1 MTVSTNQVGLN
12 YPKARG
18 GQEKFFKVSRTDTT
32 ASIKAALPKDAILM
46 GSYIIGGV
54 ASNAGTAAQLDVG
67 TSATA
72 TELIAAYPL
81 HTTAGE
87 GYNISGI
94 YAVGSAMG
102 VKQTADVMVYAK
114 YTESGTASSTGGPW
128 IVKLEYFVP
137 GPGEQVDD

>member
-1 MTVSTNQVGLN
+1 MTVANGQVGLS
-12 YPKARG
+12 YPKPRG
-18 GQEKFFKVSRTDTT
+18 GQEKFFKIFRTDTT
-32 ASIKAALPKDAILM
+32 ASVKAALPKDAIIM

-67 TSATA
+67 TTATA

-81 HTTAGE
+81 HTAAGE
-87 GYNISGI
+87 GYNPTGAF
-94 YAVGSAMG
+94 AVGSAMG
-102 VKQTADVMVYAK
+102 VKLTDTTNIYGK